1 MKYQCHKCLKEFSQ
15 KSNFEYHMRRIRPCV
30 KTDFSNNNQVNDDNV
45 DLLRIPPK
53 SEEFLQNRRV
63 SEEQI
68 KCSTNSDILLCQ
80 HCKKI
85 FSRKDNLKRHIDES
99 RCKKSKIINLSSE
112 DDKYNILFNEH
123 LKTKEE
129 LNKIK
134 NIIIPLKHF
143 KKNGSNFSQSIINTN
158 NTQNNITINNY
169 IVNHGFEDV
178 NKLTSD
184 ENKDIINSNSEAIYN
199 IVKQIHY
206 NPRLPEYNNI
216 YINNLRSNSVYVMVD
231 GKFVVEDKK
240 TIIADMIS
248 RMAQHIEYISN
259 QAKPISKKQRE
270 LLFDNFNW
278 LKHFDF
284 TDEDVDGNIIKSDKD
299 LIEKYK
305 KIYNK
310 YELLLYNNRHMIT
323 NKNHL
328 TNQLTKLSSDQQSIS
343 NTSNTDNNFI
353 NILDV

>member
-1 MKYQCHKCLKEFSQ
+1 
-15 KSNFEYHMRRIRPCV
+15 
-30 KTDFSNNNQVNDDNV
+30 
-45 DLLRIPPK
+45 
-53 SEEFLQNRRV
+53 
-63 SEEQI
+63 
-68 KCSTNSDILLCQ
+68 
-80 HCKKI
+80 
-85 FSRKDNLKRHIDES
+85 
-99 RCKKSKIINLSSE
+99 
-112 DDKYNILFNEH
+112 
-123 LKTKEE
+123 
-129 LNKIK
+129 
-134 NIIIPLKHF
+134 
-143 KKNGSNFSQSIINTN
+143 
-158 NTQNNITINNY
+158 
-169 IVNHGFEDV
+169 
-178 NKLTSD
+178 
-184 ENKDIINSNSEAIYN
+184 
-199 IVKQIHY
+199 
-206 NPRLPEYNNI
+206 
-216 YINNLRSNSVYVMVD
+216 
-231 GKFVVEDKK
+231 
-240 TIIADMIS
+240 MIS